1 MFEAEHKFRTLE
13 ERVEE
18 QDLEIAVVKGE
29 LFAQEKRIRKVE
41 ALEENMSSLTTAQ
54 KNSGICLETFNASWM
69 NS

>member
-13 ERVEE
+13 ERVDEH
-18 QDLEIAVVKGE
+18 DLEIAVVKGE

-41 ALEENMSSLTTAQ
+41 ALEENMSSLTKAQ